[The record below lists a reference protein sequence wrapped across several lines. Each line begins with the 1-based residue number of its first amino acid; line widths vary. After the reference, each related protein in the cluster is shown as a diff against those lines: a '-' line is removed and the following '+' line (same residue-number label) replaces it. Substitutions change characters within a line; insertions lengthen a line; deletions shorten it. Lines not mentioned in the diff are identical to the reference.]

1 MKTTILRGVPLV
13 MRQDGWW
20 LDEPPAPRRNN
31 RVRRRRDSVR
41 AAVLLALIA
50 LADVL
55 VWDAAPGINLALL
68 GGAIVAGGLTIAWPQ
83 LAPRTRL
90 GIAAGTV
97 LSLLPLVELVQPLSV
112 LIALCGLSLC
122 GAALAG
128 LPPRDLWRGA
138 LRLWWVA
145 PVQTVTD
152 GAAGLRQVNDIRLP
166 RSDMRTLVM
175 GWALPIGATAVF
187 AMLIIGANPIL
198 DRALSQL
205 ADWHLPAPDMWR
217 LWFWAFMGA
226 LIWPALVARRMHERL
241 RARKPERMTVQ
252 REGVINATSVAR
264 SLIAFNALFAV
275 QTGMDVL
282 FLYGNAG
289 LPDGITAAAYAHRG
303 AYPLLIT
310 ALLAGLFAVLARP
323 YLAGRP
329 VLRWLMLI
337 WLAQTM
343 ALVVASLWRLE
354 TYVDIY
360 GLTRLR
366 LAAYIWMGLV
376 AAGLA
381 LVTWQVW
388 RDRPTGWMILRSTAM
403 GAVTLYVCAFINFDG
418 AIASHNLTRKVE
430 RDTYALCQLSEG
442 ALPAMTLHWKTDPA
456 RTCKILHYV
465 HPHLF
470 QPADWRE
477 WGFRNWRVR
486 RSLAAMTTETMIP

>member
-1 MKTTILRGVPLV
+1 
-13 MRQDGWW
+13 MRM
-20 LDEPPAPRRNN
+20 
-31 RVRRRRDSVR
+31 
-41 AAVLLALIA
+41 
-50 LADVL
+50 
-55 VWDAAPGINLALL
+55 
-68 GGAIVAGGLTIAWPQ
+68 
-83 LAPRTRL
+83 
-90 GIAAGTV
+90 GIAAGTM
-97 LSLLPLVELVQPLSV
+97 LCLLPLVDLVQPLSV

-128 LPPRDLWRGA
+128 LHLRDLGRGA

-145 PVQTVTD
+145 PAQTITD

-166 RSDMRTLVM
+166 RSNVRALVM

-187 AMLIIGANPIL
+187 AALIIGANPIL
-198 DRALSQL
+198 DRALSHL
-205 ADWHLPAPDMWR
+205 ANWHLPAPDMWR
-217 LWFWAFMGA
+217 LWFWGVMGA

-241 RARKPERMTVQ
+241 RARKPERITVR

-264 SLIAFNALFAV
+264 SLIAFNALYAV

-289 LPDGITAAAYAHRG
+289 LPEGITAATYAHRG
-303 AYPLLIT
+303 AYPLLLT

-323 YLAGRP
+323 HLGGGAMM
-329 VLRWLMLI
+329 RWLMLI
-337 WLAQTM
+337 WLVQTM
-343 ALVVASLWRLE
+343 ALVVASVWRLE

-376 AAGLA
+376 AAGLG
-381 LVTWQVW
+381 LVTFQIW
-388 RDRPTGWMILRSTAM
+388 RNLPTSWMLLRCGVL
-403 GAVTLYVCAFINFDG
+403 GALTLYVCAFVNFDG
-418 AIASHNLTRKVE
+418 AIARHNLTQDVE
-430 RDTYALCQLSEG
+430 KDTYALCQLSEG
-442 ALPAMTLHWKTDPA
+442 ALPAMALHWKMDPVA
-456 RTCKILHYV
+456 ACKSLHYV